1 MADNISAN
9 RCRTI
14 ITEVVEPR
22 DACGRYTM
30 QMFRWSVRL
39 TKKEHVDYR
48 QGQGQGGLSI
58 EEEQEAEE
66 EEEVLEEKEEKR
78 SRRRRKNGR
87 ALVYEQKKNEKVSVL
102 RPVVRKVGRWGR

>member
-1 MADNISAN
+1 MD
-9 RCRTI
+9 
-14 ITEVVEPR
+14 
-22 DACGRYTM
+22 
-30 QMFRWSVRL
+30 
-39 TKKEHVDYR
+39 HR

-78 SRRRRKNGR
+78 SRGRRKNGR

-102 RPVVRKVGRWGR
+102 RSVVRKVGRWGR

>member
-39 TKKEHVDYR
+39 TKREHGDHR
-48 QGQGQGGLSI
+48 QGQRQGGLSI

-78 SRRRRKNGR
+78 SKKKKWACVSLR
-87 ALVYEQKKNEKVSVL
+87 AKEE
-102 RPVVRKVGRWGR
+102 